1 MYIYVYV
8 YIILTSQKLRKQISK
23 TNHNNDL
30 STVQKNRTANI
41 KKEANLFHITQQ
53 DVVKKGMKMAS
64 STMKI
69 VDTKV

>member
-30 STVQKNRTANI
+30 STAQKNKTAN
-41 KKEANLFHITQQ
+41 
-53 DVVKKGMKMAS
+53 VKKNKKKLIS
-64 STMKI
+64 SI
-69 VDTKV
+69 